1 MCFDAV
7 WKIFPVSWRQF
18 WITPFLTFMVM
29 ASFRTFRR
37 SAVIPR
43 TELMN
48 TIDSFNLRYFSWPQV
63 SVNFRYQAKTSIM
76 IWIVK
81 ESLRVWSR
89 NHSDRFWGIIL
100 ALWAPNRFKW
110 IPAWFLVHNQL
121 FPGVWSKMSALTQR
135 AGVHTPTPPHPFR
148 TGNLKSVSGP
158 CEKPLRRQAL
168 RNGTLF
174 DDSDPE
180 ILSKSKNFGRLR
192 RTIFSDVLFL
202 RFTIVFPYFR
212 LPT

>member
-63 SVNFRYQAKTSIM
+63 SVNFRYQAKTSKWFELWRNRSEFDRATIL
-76 IWIVK
+76 IDFVALFLLCGRQIVSNG
-81 ESLRVWSR
+81 SLVGSWC
-89 NHSDRFWGIIL
+89 II
-100 ALWAPNRFKW
+100 NRFT
-110 IPAWFLVHNQL
+110 
-121 FPGVWSKMSALTQR
+121 GVWSKMSALTQR
-135 AGVHTPTPPHPFR
+135 AMVI
-148 TGNLKSVSGP
+148 
-158 CEKPLRRQAL
+158 
-168 RNGTLF
+168 
-174 DDSDPE
+174 E
-180 ILSKSKNFGRLR
+180 ILCAE
-192 RTIFSDVLFL
+192 
-202 RFTIVFPYFR
+202 
-212 LPT
+212 